1 LFDIESNIA
10 LMRTEYHF
18 EDSFDLPGVDLI
30 SLYDFGTTFYDWF
43 TSVGKG
49 NNPHRKAMWSRM
61 AFIALE
67 HDWIMHLK
75 TPFYRN
81 RYTGEEKM
89 TGIIGVHLNLDWVTA
104 DTIAKSAVRM
114 MLVKD
119 DSTPIGMNGSARRD
133 IQLETFDKSMF
144 HAMNPFDPLTTGKKK
159 RFVYETLN
167 LECDKSDDI
176 ASFAVR
182 LKSEFQ
188 FRHSLGGRMYTVIRE
203 REPVLGLN
211 FVALLEDGERSFS

>member
-1 LFDIESNIA
+1 
-10 LMRTEYHF
+10 
-18 EDSFDLPGVDLI
+18 
-30 SLYDFGTTFYDWF
+30 
-43 TSVGKG
+43 
-49 NNPHRKAMWSRM
+49 
-61 AFIALE
+61 
-67 HDWIMHLK
+67 
-75 TPFYRN
+75 
-81 RYTGEEKM
+81 M

>member
-1 LFDIESNIA
+1 
-10 LMRTEYHF
+10 MRTEYHF

-49 NNPHRKAMWSRM
+49 NNPHRKA
-61 AFIALE
+61 
-67 HDWIMHLK
+67 LK